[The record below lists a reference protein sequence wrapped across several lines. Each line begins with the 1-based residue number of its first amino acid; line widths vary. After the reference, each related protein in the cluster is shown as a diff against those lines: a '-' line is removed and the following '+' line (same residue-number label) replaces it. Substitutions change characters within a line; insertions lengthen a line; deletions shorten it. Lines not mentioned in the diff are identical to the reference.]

1 MKMSLEIYTE
11 KREIYYLF
19 LKAKR
24 WALFWIT
31 FDGSETETYNFHYS
45 IVNIYRYLF
54 LRHVFSQVRSF
65 KTEFLENLFEKHRW
79 ISKTYFVDLLLFF
92 SCIRNQYQKL
102 SRSVSNSK
110 VSRVYLFVEK
120 SNPTVPHEINCVK

>member
-79 ISKTYFVDLLLFF
+79 ISKKCYVDLLIFYIFVISIKSWVDL
-92 SCIRNQYQKL
+92 CQIRKF
-102 SRSVSNSK
+102 
-110 VSRVYLFVEK
+110 SRVYLFVEK